1 MEEEKKVKNFFLK
14 QKGHLQK
21 DIPLEKYL
29 NFFSMIQVVDKLYV
43 LKINDDDSEKCEGK
57 GRAKTC
63 RKFAVYYNFLIN

>member
-1 MEEEKKVKNFFLK
+1 MKEEKKVKNFSLK

-29 NFFSMIQVVDKLYV
+29 NFFSMIQVVDKLLV

-57 GRAKTC
+57 RESKNLQKIC
-63 RKFAVYYNFLIN
+63 CLL